1 MSQSDV
7 ALMAHLLRRAGFGA
21 SGDELETY
29 LAQGY
34 EATVEQ
40 LLHPETAPV
49 GLEDDDLVRR
59 YHVDENSALELAS
72 GQAYWL
78 YRMINTRRPLEEKLT
93 LFWHSVFATGYTKIS
108 QPRAILLQ
116 VEMFRRYGMGSFRN
130 LLVELSRDPAMI
142 FWLDNKD
149 NHKNGVNENYGREL
163 LELFS
168 MGVGSYTEDDVRQ
181 ASRAFTG
188 WNIRNSSLHTA
199 RSSRNSVWPYGRL
212 DWQFQ
217 YREEDHDDDEKVFLG
232 HRGPFKGEEIIDIIC
247 REPATARFISRHLY
261 NFFVADEPQVPAW
274 GTVPPRDPAA
284 ISALV
289 DAYLDHK
296 YDIRS
301 VLRVLFNSDFF
312 KEATFAKVKSPAGFV
327 AETARVAGTYSLPT
341 TDDMNLALS
350 TSAMG
355 QQLLDPPSV
364 EGWHT
369 GSEWINT
376 SSLVERVNFA
386 VTQLADVDMP
396 GVRSIIS
403 RIKASGSSLVPHQL
417 VDTCLDLMGPVNV
430 SEATRRELV
439 GHATTDGELRFGTRE
454 EDRSSSERC
463 RSSLPLHWSTSWP
476 NVRGELDDGYGGMLV
491 PRVWRAEMS
500 TDGAYRY
507 SHTVGFYAQ
516 IGGTG
521 FNNPTDVALEAWPES
536 GGGCASGYTWGQQV

>member
-7 ALMAHLLRRAGFGA
+7 ALMAHLMRRAGFGA
-21 SGDELETY
+21 SRDDLETY

-40 LLHPETAPV
+40 LLHPESAPPA
-49 GLEDDDLVRR
+49 LEDDDLVRR

-72 GQAYWL
+72 CQAYWL
-78 YRMINTRRPLEEKLT
+78 YRMINTRRPLEEKLA
-93 LFWHSVFATGYTKIS
+93 LFWHGVFATGYTKIS
-108 QPRAILLQ
+108 QSRAILLQ
-116 VEMFRRYGMGSFRN
+116 VEMFRRYGLGSFPD

-149 NHKNGVNENYGREL
+149 NHKDGVNENFGREL

-188 WNIRNSSLHTA
+188 WTIRNASLHTA

-217 YREEDHDDDEKVFLG
+217 FRAEDHDDAGKEFLG
-232 HRGPFKGEEIIDIIC
+232 HRGPFKGEEIVDIIC

-274 GTVPPRDPAA
+274 STVTPRDPAA
-284 ISALV
+284 ISTLV
-289 DAYLDHK
+289 DAYFEHK

-301 VLRVLFNSDFF
+301 VLRVLFHSDFF
-312 KEATFAKVKSPAGFV
+312 KEATFAKVKSPAEFV
-327 AETARVAGTYSLPT
+327 VGTARVAGTYSLPT
-341 TDDMNLALS
+341 TEDMNLALS
-350 TSAMG
+350 AGAMG

-386 VTQLADVDMP
+386 VTQMADVGIP
-396 GVRSIIS
+396 GVKSIVG
-403 RIKASGSSLVPHQL
+403 RIRARGSSVSPNEM
-417 VDTCLDLMGPVNV
+417 VDACLDLKGPVYV
-430 SEATRRELV
+430 SEATRQELIGDAAASGDV
-439 GHATTDGELRFGTRE
+439 RFGTPE
-454 EDRSSSERC
+454 EDLSSSQR
-463 RSSLPLHWSTSWP
+463 
-476 NVRGELDDGYGGMLV
+476 VR
-491 PRVWRAEMS
+491 EMS
-500 TDGAYRY
+500 QLIAST
-507 SHTVGFYAQ
+507 
-516 IGGTG
+516 
-521 FNNPTDVALEAWPES
+521 LEYQLA
-536 GGGCASGYTWGQQV
+536 